1 MLSSFVKKVSST
13 IIFLTIF
20 ILSMFFLEFL
30 LKMYGLGEP
39 IIYETN
45 TSYRY
50 APKPNQSVVRL
61 NKSKITINKK
71 GLRATQE
78 WDSKNLNK
86 ILFFGDSVTYGGSYI
101 DDKEIFSEI
110 VCGNLNKDNNKKYL
124 CGNAGVNAFGVDN
137 IKNRILHGEVKD
149 SEWMVITLI
158 EEGGFRSLQNVMSIP
173 AFLDKPRLF
182 PAIQEICLYL
192 TWKVNVFLRSGYN
205 YNNTTQ
211 TKKIT
216 NSINIFQESFR
227 NLNNTLIIE
236 STKGKKILV
245 VFHPSK
251 ESILSG
257 IESKEYKLMKKIFN
271 QEKSKLLF
279 LDMFSIIKSSSSS
292 NLYYDSVHLDKN
304 GHLLF
309 AEKISRIIN
318 AYDNKY

>member
-1 MLSSFVKKVSST
+1 
-13 IIFLTIF
+13 
-20 ILSMFFLEFL
+20 
-30 LKMYGLGEP
+30 
-39 IIYETN
+39 
-45 TSYRY
+45 
-50 APKPNQSVVRL
+50 
-61 NKSKITINKK
+61 
-71 GLRATQE
+71 
-78 WDSKNLNK
+78 
-86 ILFFGDSVTYGGSYI
+86 
-101 DDKEIFSEI
+101 
-110 VCGNLNKDNNKKYL
+110 
-124 CGNAGVNAFGVDN
+124 
-137 IKNRILHGEVKD
+137 
-149 SEWMVITLI
+149 MVITLI
-158 EEGGFRSLQNVMSIP
+158 AEDGFRSLQNVMSIP

-182 PAIQEICLYL
+182 PAIQETCLYL

-205 YNNTTQ
+205 YNNKIQ

>member
-1 MLSSFVKKVSST
+1 MSSSFFKKVYSG

-20 ILSMFFLEFL
+20 ILSVFFLEFL

-45 TSYRY
+45 PTYRY
-50 APKPNQSVVRL
+50 APKANQSVVRL
-61 NKSKITINKK
+61 NKSKVTINNK
-71 GLRATQE
+71 GLRATQK

-101 DDKEIFSEI
+101 DDKEIFSEK
-110 VCGNLNKDNNKKYL
+110 VCSNLNKVNKIKYL
-124 CGNAGVNAFGVDN
+124 CGNAGVNAFGVEN

-149 SEWMVITLI
+149 AEWMVITLI
-158 EEGGFRSLQNVMSIP
+158 EENGFRSLQNVMSIP
-173 AFLDKPRLF
+173 AFLDKPRFF

-192 TWKVNVFLRSGYN
+192 TWKINVFLRSGYT

-216 NSINIFQESFR
+216 NFINIFQESFR
-227 NLNNTLIIE
+227 SLNNTLIKE
-236 STKGKKILV
+236 SAKGKKILV

-257 IESKEYKLMKKIFN
+257 VESEEYKLMKNIFN
-271 QEKSKLLF
+271 EEKSKLLF

-309 AEKISRIIN
+309 AEKISRIIST
-318 AYDNKY
+318 YDNKY

>member
-1 MLSSFVKKVSST
+1 MSSSFIKKASSFL
-13 IIFLTIF
+13 IFLTIF
-20 ILSMFFLEFL
+20 IFSIFFLEFL

-50 APKPNQSVVRL
+50 APKANQSVVRL

-110 VCGNLNKDNNKKYL
+110 VCSNLNQVNKKKYL

-149 SEWMVITLI
+149 AEWMVITLI
-158 EEGGFRSLQNVMSIP
+158 EEDGFRSLQNVMSIP

-192 TWKVNVFLRSGYN
+192 TWKINVFLRSSYS

-216 NSINIFQESFR
+216 NPINIFQESFR
-227 NLNNTLIIE
+227 SLNNTLINE

-257 IESKEYKLMKKIFN
+257 IESKEYKLMKNLFN
-271 QEKSKLLF
+271 EEKSKLLF
-279 LDMFSIIKSSSSS
+279 LDMFSIIKSSYSSD
-292 NLYYDSVHLDKN
+292 LYYDSVHLDKK
-304 GHLLF
+304 GHRLF
-309 AEKISRIIN
+309 GEQILKIISK
-318 AYDNKY
+318 YDKKF